1 MVSKTGTNRAL
12 NKKKAGDVASSRTA
26 VGTRQTAPFIIYPSL
41 GSKKSLFFSVTL
53 FRKEERKPAGLTE
66 LLRPASN
73 VPTRSAGSHLLP
85 FCAFGFNLLQRSS
98 PLFGFERVALS
109 TLTESCVA
117 FLVSPLSL
125 SLSHSV
131 SQLTQLSILN

>member
-53 FRKEERKPAGLTE
+53 SVQKGRKEAGWINGIASPRQQ
-66 LLRPASN
+66 RP
-73 VPTRSAGSHLLP
+73 H
-85 FCAFGFNLLQRSS
+85 
-98 PLFGFERVALS
+98 ALS
-109 TLTESCVA
+109 WIPFVA
-117 FLVSPLSL
+117 
-125 SLSHSV
+125 
-131 SQLTQLSILN
+131 ILCIWF